1 MERERVR
8 LKRQLALIRE
18 RGEEEQAFVV
28 ADVARIGSDVYGIE
42 VDDNN
47 DDDDASLVIL
57 FRSC

>member
-1 MERERVR
+1 M
-8 LKRQLALIRE
+8 LIRE